1 MKRAARFKLGSVVF
15 DKRRKTWNFLQ
26 WVDGK
31 RRSQRI
37 GTLQEFP
44 TKGAAKRA
52 AAQIVRQPQAQ
63 EATTKEILVLSK
75 LVDRYR
81 SEKMPL
87 RYSTRR
93 SYEAWIKNY
102 IIPKWGSCALT
113 DLRARPV
120 ELWLQSLELAP
131 RSKTGIRMMLNLL
144 WDYAM
149 WCGDVTLQRNPMELV
164 TVKDASKRTHKA
176 RSLTVEEFQRLLA
189 ELQEPFHTIA
199 LVSVCF
205 RSTRQ

>member
-26 WVDGK
+26 WVNGK

-37 GTLQEFP
+37 GTLREFP

-102 IIPKWGSCALT
+102 IIPKWGLCFDGPASSSRGVVAAISRTCAAQQ
-113 DLRARPV
+113 DR
-120 ELWLQSLELAP
+120 
-131 RSKTGIRMMLNLL
+131 
-144 WDYAM
+144 
-149 WCGDVTLQRNPMELV
+149 
-164 TVKDASKRTHKA
+164 H
-176 RSLTVEEFQRLLA
+176 
-189 ELQEPFHTIA
+189 
-199 LVSVCF
+199 
-205 RSTRQ
+205 